1 MSPGRFQAEMNAA
14 FGRGLWRFCV
24 AYIDDQSPTFLFVV
38 RRGALRTSIKG
49 FAAGG
54 AAPIRG
60 KTVNVCRS
68 PKYVD
73 ADAVYE
79 SSRFEIVE
87 GEDLEAVWKA
97 LPRAVR
103 EEHIA
108 VHGTG
113 GSVLAGTASQR
124 RAQRRA
130 RRLLITTSSSH
141 TIWSR

>member
-1 MSPGRFQAEMNAA
+1 MNAA

-24 AYIDDQSPTFLFVV
+24 AYIDDQSPTFLFVI
-38 RRGALRTSIKG
+38 RRGALRTSEIG

-79 SSRFEIVE
+79 SFRFEIVE

-108 VHGTG
+108 YACEAFREEPERSAPMSRCG
-113 GSVLAGTASQR
+113 R
-124 RAQRRA
+124 RQVPVR
-130 RRLLITTSSSH
+130 T
-141 TIWSR
+141 